1 MKKLTWIEWT
11 GRLFI
16 TRRLTTLTI
25 ITLLTIFFGWQ
36 AQYLTMKTPTIDL
49 FPQNHEYVKTYVE
62 YENTFGGAN
71 VCLIALVT
79 KEGDVFNAQ
88 TLKKVID
95 VTNAL
100 KYIPSVD
107 NYQILSLSQQ
117 KVKKTRMEIDE
128 FGTPKL
134 FPYAIMQG
142 PEEREGSTGEEEGKI
157 SLEPEDIERIRQDVY
172 TTGRLHGSL
181 ISKNDKAALIVASFR
196 EIGMVNQTDTL
207 RQIMINDAK
216 QQVGGEEEKPKEE
229 AAAPAEGENPA
240 GEEEA
245 IAALEAKIKELQ
257 LPFTLDDTLYGA
269 IEKIAKSVED
279 DNTSTHMIGR
289 PVLLGQIQKDFHQ
302 LYFIFMLTIL
312 TTIIVLFLYF
322 RDLRGVMIPMA
333 TMVISAIWGLGMM
346 SMIGRFNHYLAENA
360 ETLPNWLAQIAAT
373 IKGWGLEGIG
383 HFNPLVIVVPFIIS
397 ARALSHSVQLIERFI
412 EEFRERGDK
421 YAAAE
426 ATYNGLFKPAIL
438 SLLVDAAGIFIVIL
452 TPIPLMK
459 GLALMS
465 AFWVMSIVVS
475 NQIFNPVILSLL
487 PAPKIP
493 SIFLDLKGLT
503 EQSEVDTKNGK
514 EFRLPEGAT
523 KEEYEAFLAQRPK
536 IMAKNKADLLALQ
549 NGDFSVL
556 PKLRQRV
563 LEMKEEA
570 AKVKLPNI
578 VAICEEIILL
588 LDGSHI
594 TPHVIEGLLDVHI
607 WTHHAL
613 QSYAQYRETPV
624 SVSDVRGFLAKLQK
638 TYQLSF
644 QDRLLNRMGQ
654 LVQSKAGKWILT
666 GAVVVFVVAFYFA
679 RNIVIGDVHPGS
691 PMLRP
696 NSQYNKDTTVIGDMF
711 GNTEK
716 LSIVLEGKT
725 HKAVKDP
732 RVLRIVEGLQ
742 RHLEAIEEVHSTE
755 SIADLL
761 TTTTSVYYSDNP
773 KWDLIPETA
782 KEAGQYLELLFSGVE
797 PGDLDRFVTR
807 NFKDGNVG
815 VNLRDHKGETLRAV
829 VAVAKDYIANNPLV
843 FDATK
848 EEIDEAI
855 KAANQDVIQALDREI
870 AWFLDKE
877 ERRSLALGKQEIE
890 RLPMDIVE
898 MNLEKISDDAKEAM
912 QRYKRTIYLAEQGKL
927 EVAKFRLAGGYGGLL
942 AAINEAIVRAEA
954 KVTILAFLIVFL
966 MCVLAFRSILAG
978 FLFLIPTAI
987 SNYMTYSLMGALQI
1001 GMDVNTLPVVAL
1013 GVGLGVDYGLYVVSR
1028 LEEEYVVSGDW
1039 GMATARSITTAGKA
1053 VLFTATTMVAGI
1065 IFWMFSFLR
1074 FQAEMG
1080 MLLAFWMVISMIGG
1094 LILLPTIVFL
1104 IKPRFVRIKR
1114 QV

>member
-1 MKKLTWIEWT
+1 MKKLTWIERS
-11 GRLFI
+11 GRLFN
-16 TRRLTTLTI
+16 RHRVATLVSI
-25 ITLLTIFFGWQ
+25 ALLTIFFAWQ
-36 AQYLTMKTPTIDL
+36 IQYLTMKTPTIDL

-79 KEGDVFNAQ
+79 KEGDVFNAK
-88 TLKKVID
+88 TMKKVID

-107 NYQILSLSQQ
+107 NYQILSISQQ

-157 SLEPEDIERIRQDVY
+157 SLEPEDIERIRQDIY

-181 ISKNDKAALIVASFR
+181 ISKNDKAAMVVASFR

-207 RQIMINDAK
+207 RQIMINDA
-216 QQVGGEEEKPKEE
+216 QQQRGGESKD
-229 AAAPAEGENPA
+229 
-240 GEEEA
+240 GEETPATAGATEKA
-245 IAALEAKIKELQ
+245 LTDSIAALEATIAELQ

-269 IEKIAKSVED
+269 IEKIAKAAED
-279 DNTSTHMIGR
+279 DNTSAHMIGR

-302 LYFIFMLTIL
+302 LYFIFALTIL

-322 RDLRGVMIPMA
+322 RDLRGVSVPMA

-346 SMIGRFNHYLAENA
+346 AMIGRFNHYLAENA
-360 ETLPNWLAQIAAT
+360 ETLPFWLARIAAL
-373 IKGWGLEGIG
+373 IKDWGLESVG

-397 ARALSHSVQLIERFI
+397 ARALSHSVQLIERYI
-412 EEFRERGDK
+412 EEFRERGDRVK
-421 YAAAE
+421 AAE

-438 SLLVDAAGIFIVIL
+438 SLLVDAAGIFVVIL

-475 NQIFNPVILSLL
+475 NQIFNPVILSVL
-487 PAPKIP
+487 PAPKMP
-493 SIFLDLKGLT
+493 SIFLNLKGLT
-503 EQSEVDTKNGK
+503 EQSEVDVENGK
-514 EFRLPEGAT
+514 VFNLPEGA
-523 KEEYEAFLAQRPK
+523 KAEEYEAFLAQRPK
-536 IMAKNKADLLALQ
+536 VMAKNKADLLALQ

-556 PKLRQRV
+556 PNLRQRIH
-563 LEMKEEA
+563 EMREEA

-578 VAICEEIILL
+578 TAICDEIIRL

-594 TPHVIEGLLDVHI
+594 TPHVIQGLLDVHI

-624 SVSDVRGFLAKLQK
+624 SVEDVRGFLAKLQK
-638 TYQLSF
+638 TYQFSF
-644 QDRLLNRMGQ
+644 QDKLLNRMGQ
-654 LVQSKAGKWILT
+654 LVQSRAGVWILA
-666 GAVVVFVVAFYFA
+666 GAAAVFVVALFFA
-679 RNIVIGDVHPGS
+679 RNLVIGDVHPGS

-696 NSQYNKDTTVIGDMF
+696 NSQYNKDTAIIGEMF

-716 LSIVLEGKT
+716 FSIVLEGKT

-742 RHLEAIEEVHSTE
+742 RELEAIDEVHSTE

-773 KWDLIPETA
+773 KWDLIPETT

-829 VAVAKDYIANNPLV
+829 VAVAKDFIARNPLV
-843 FDATK
+843 FEATK
-848 EEIDEAI
+848 EEIDAAIEA
-855 KAANQDVIQALDREI
+855 AHRDVIQALDREI
-870 AWFLDKE
+870 ALFLDKE
-877 ERRSLALGKQEIE
+877 ERRSLGLGKQEIE
-890 RLPMDIVE
+890 RLPMDIVQ
-898 MNLEKISDDAKEAM
+898 MNLEKISEDAKEAM

-927 EVAKFRLAGGYGGLL
+927 EVAQFRLAGGYGGLL
-942 AAINEAIVRAEA
+942 AAINEAIFRAEA
-954 KVTILAFLIVFL
+954 TVTILAFSIVFL
-966 MCVLAFRSILAG
+966 MCVFAFRSILAG

-987 SNYMTYSLMGALQI
+987 SNYMTYSLMGAMHI

-1028 LEEEYVVSGDW
+1028 LEEEYVLSGDW

-1065 IFWMFSFLR
+1065 VFWMFSFLR

-1104 IKPRFVRIKR
+1104 VKPRFVRIKR